1 MDNSAQKKANM
12 FEDLAKP
19 KPPPGKISLICDFVA
34 ELYKKGWKVDHVK
47 GKTDA
52 MTPVSHTRYNKSN
65 GKVTDQMGPPPKL
78 SDLP

>member
-1 MDNSAQKKANM
+1 MTDNSAQKKANL

-19 KPPPGKISLICDFVA
+19 KPPP
-34 ELYKKGWKVDHVK
+34 ELYKPAKKGWKVDHVK

-52 MTPVSHTRYNKSN
+52 ITPVSHTRYNKSN